1 MAKIIVTTADGNK
14 QSFPLE
20 GRNSLGRHPEQSI
33 QVLDRV
39 VSKQHAE
46 IIHQQGKYWLRDLGS
61 RNGTFVNGTRVDAP
75 QLLVDGDQIGMGSTR
90 IIYREVEEDTQNDLD
105 NSLQTSVDL
114 MSAVQPATTT
124 DTAIRSRVQADELQH
139 REFLPESEIIDEF
152 VLREDYEKLRVVF
165 ELNRSIGSETT
176 QEIILQRILEK
187 AFEYTNADRGVILL
201 LDETGKPVPRAFK
214 CRRENDERM
223 ELSQTILNE
232 VLNHHN
238 AVLSSDATMDS
249 RFGGSQSIIMQG
261 IRSTMCVP
269 LMANDDLLGMIHVD
283 TRLAIGVFTEKD
295 LQILTVFANQ
305 AALRIANARYAK
317 QAEDEAVVRNNLSRL
332 LSPNLVDEIVKGSI
346 TMDKRGELR
355 EATVLFADI
364 RGFTQLTEN
373 MDPQGLVSLLNEYFE
388 IMVDI
393 VFRFEGTLDKF
404 IGDEIM
410 AVWGTPVRQS
420 DHTERAVQAA
430 LEMEKA
436 LAEFNA
442 AHETAGRPKLNVGY
456 GINCGSLVA
465 GYMGSRR
472 THSYTVIGDCV
483 NVAARLCGKAKSGQ
497 LLVSDPVVERLGDR
511 ITCDALPDA
520 HLRGKSH
527 AIPVYQVRELR
538 AKDSSS

>member
-1 MAKIIVTTADGNK
+1 MAKLIVTTADGNT
-14 QSFPLE
+14 QTFDLE
-20 GRNSLGRHPEQSI
+20 ERNTLGRHPEQSV

-46 IIHQQGKYWLRDLGS
+46 VLYYEDRFWLRDLGS
-61 RNGTFVNGTRVDAP
+61 RNGTFINGHRIDDPRA
-75 QLLVDGDQIGMGSTR
+75 LSDGDQIGMGSTR
-90 IIYREVEEDTQNDLD
+90 ITYRESDDPTHSERDQ
-105 NSLQTSVDL
+105 SLKTSID
-114 MSAVQPATTT
+114 MITSDPPATTT
-124 DTAIRSRVQADELQH
+124 DTAIRSRVQADALQR
-139 REFLPESEIIDEF
+139 REFLAESEIIDEF
-152 VLREDYEKLRVVF
+152 VLREDYEKLRIVF

-201 LDETGKPVPRAFK
+201 LNADGTPVPSAFK
-214 CRRENDERM
+214 SRRDNDERM

-305 AALRIANARYAK
+305 AALRIANARYGK
-317 QAEDEAVVRNNLSRL
+317 QVEEEAVVRNSLSRL
-332 LSPNLVDEIVKGSI
+332 LSPNLVEEIVKGSI

-355 EATVLFADI
+355 EATI
-364 RGFTQLTEN
+364 
-373 MDPQGLVSLLNEYFE
+373 
-388 IMVDI
+388 I
-393 VFRFEGTLDKF
+393 FRYEGTLDKF

-410 AVWGTPVRQS
+410 AVWGTPVRQE
-420 DHTERAVQAA
+420 DHTQRAVHAA
-430 LEMEKA
+430 IEMRAA
-436 LAEFNA
+436 LAEFNKK
-442 AHETAGRPKLNVGY
+442 HNLSDRPILKVGY
-456 GINCGSLVA
+456 GINTGSVVA

-472 THSYTVIGDCV
+472 THSYTVIGDSV
-483 NVAARLCGKAKSGQ
+483 NIASRLCGKAAPGQ
-497 LLVSDPVVERLGDR
+497 ILVGDPVVDKLSKTLIYETLDR
-511 ITCDALPDA
+511 VTLKGKTNKVQVYSVTD
-520 HLRGKSH
+520 LRT
-527 AIPVYQVRELR
+527 E
-538 AKDSSS
+538 D

>member
-1 MAKIIVTTADGNK
+1 M
-14 QSFPLE
+14 
-20 GRNSLGRHPEQSI
+20 
-33 QVLDRV
+33 
-39 VSKQHAE
+39 
-46 IIHQQGKYWLRDLGS
+46 RDLGS
-61 RNGTFVNGTRVDAP
+61 RNGTFVNGNRVDKP
-75 QLLVDGDQIGMGSTR
+75 QQLIDGDQIGMGSTR
-90 IIYREVEEDTQNDLD
+90 ITYREADEDTQNDLD

-114 MSAVQPATTT
+114 VSAIQPATTT

-139 REFLPESEIIDEF
+139 REFLAESEIIDEF

-201 LDETGKPVPRAFK
+201 LDESGKPVPRAFK
-214 CRRENDERM
+214 SRRENDERM

-364 RGFTQLTEN
+364 RGFTQLTEK

-388 IMVDI
+388 VMVDI
-393 VFRFEGTLDKF
+393 IFRFEGTLDKF

-410 AVWGTPVRQS
+410 AVWGAPVRQS

-436 LAEFNA
+436 LEKFNLSSP
-442 AHETAGRPKLNVGY
+442 ERPPLHVGY
-456 GINCGSLVA
+456 GINCGSVVA

-472 THSYTVIGDCV
+472 THSYTIIGDCV

-497 LLVSDPVVERLGDR
+497 LLVSDPVVERLDDR
-511 ITCDALPDA
+511 LVYDALPDA
-520 HLRGKSH
+520 QLKGKSH
-527 AIPVYQVRELR
+527 AIPVYQVRDIKRL
-538 AKDSSS
+538 ATS

>member
-1 MAKIIVTTADGNK
+1 MAKLIVTTADGNT
-14 QSFPLE
+14 QTFDLE
-20 GRNSLGRHPEQSI
+20 ERNTLGRHPEQSV

-46 IIHQQGKYWLRDLGS
+46 VLYYEDRFWLRDLGS
-61 RNGTFVNGTRVDAP
+61 RNGTFINGHRIDDPRA
-75 QLLVDGDQIGMGSTR
+75 LSDGDQIGMGSTR
-90 IIYREVEEDTQNDLD
+90 ITYRESDDPTHSEREQ
-105 NSLQTSVDL
+105 SLQTSIDMITSDL
-114 MSAVQPATTT
+114 PATTT
-124 DTAIRSRVQADELQH
+124 DTAIRSRVQADALQR
-139 REFLPESEIIDEF
+139 REFLAESEIIDEF
-152 VLREDYEKLRVVF
+152 VLREDYEKLRIVF

-201 LDETGKPVPRAFK
+201 LNADGTPVPSTFK
-214 CRRENDERM
+214 SRRDNDERM

-305 AALRIANARYAK
+305 AALRIANARYGK
-317 QAEDEAVVRNNLSRL
+317 QVEEEAVVRNSLSRL
-332 LSPNLVDEIVKGSI
+332 LSPNLVEEIVKGSI

-355 EATVLFADI
+355 EATVMFADI

-373 MDPQGLVSLLNEYFE
+373 LEAQNLLSLLNEYFE
-388 IMVDI
+388 LMVDI
-393 VFRFEGTLDKF
+393 IFRYEGTLDKF

-410 AVWGTPVRQS
+410 AVWGTPVRQE
-420 DHTERAVQAA
+420 DHTQRAVQAA
-430 LEMEKA
+430 IEMRAA
-436 LAEFNA
+436 LAEFNTK
-442 AHETAGRPKLNVGY
+442 HNLPDRPILKVGY
-456 GINCGSLVA
+456 GINTGSVVA

-472 THSYTVIGDCV
+472 THSYTVIGDSV
-483 NVAARLCGKAKSGQ
+483 NIASRLCGEAAPGQ
-497 LLVSDPVVERLGDR
+497 ILVGDPVVDKLSKTLIYETLDR
-511 ITCDALPDA
+511 VKLK
-520 HLRGKSH
+520 GKTNKVQ
-527 AIPVYQVRELR
+527 VYSVTDFRTE
-538 AKDSSS
+538 D